1 MEKMKKFTLK
11 FTVLALAASVSAAAQ
26 IMPEAQTGATCTD
39 HGTADS
45 KAITAAGST
54 VSAGSSADA
63 NTAQPAADTITI
75 HKMTLRDCML
85 YALEHS
91 TDVLVKQTET
101 ADARVDRREA
111 ILKTFT
117 PYVSGSTYA
126 YSYFGRNID
135 PETNTYVTTTSFN
148 NGMSLSTGITLF
160 DGFSAVNNMRI
171 AKTSVSMGLSNE
183 EQEEDKVC
191 LATTEAFFNVIYYT
205 SLVDIIAEQVDN
217 AKSAVKLATRQE
229 ELGSKGHA
237 DVVQMQA
244 DLADKEYELVST
256 QNSLQNAIIT
266 LKDVMLWPLDEQLV
280 LDTDIESLKSER
292 KLLDFGE
299 ISANAEAF
307 LPKVAISRGT
317 RDNARLSLRT
327 AKWSFLPSLSLY
339 GGWSSSYYTYPGN
352 DDYISTPYFE
362 QIKRNAG
369 EYVQLSLSIPIYS
382 RLDKINTLS
391 RKRNAYRRASLQYD
405 QTLREVESEVRRA
418 MQDRDG
424 AEAALLQ
431 AERRSDVQSEAYK
444 LNFKKFDQGLISSIE
459 YQTAASSYLKAR
471 AEQLNA
477 QMQYL
482 LKERVVRYYNGE
494 HYLDQ

>member
-1 MEKMKKFTLK
+1 MKKFTLI
-11 FTVLALAASVSAAAQ
+11 FTILALAASTTAAAQ
-26 IMPEAQTGATCTD
+26 IMPDTQTGATRTD
-39 HGTADS
+39 HATAAAKAVSGNTENAGNLADADS
-45 KAITAAGST
+45 N
-54 VSAGSSADA
+54 A
-63 NTAQPAADTITI
+63 NINPADTIEI

-117 PYVSGSTYA
+117 PYVEGSTYA

-148 NGMSLSTGITLF
+148 NGMSVSSGITLF
-160 DGFSAVNNMRI
+160 NGFSAVNNIRI
-171 AKTSVSMGLSNE
+171 AKTSVSMGLSSE

-205 SLVDIIAEQVDN
+205 SLVDIIAEQVEN
-217 AKSAVKLATRQE
+217 AKSAVTLATRQE

-244 DLADKEYELVST
+244 DLADREYELVT
-256 QNSLQNAIIT
+256 AQNSLQDAMIT
-266 LKDVMLWPLDEQLV
+266 LQDVMLWPLDEPLV
-280 LDTDIESLKSER
+280 LDTDIESLTPQT
-292 KLLDFGE
+292 KLVDFGE

-307 LPKVAISRGT
+307 IPKVAISRGT
-317 RDNARLSLRT
+317 RDNARLEMRT
-327 AKWSFLPSLSLY
+327 AKWNFLPSLALY
-339 GGWSSSYYTYPGN
+339 GGWSSSYYTYPG
-352 DDYISTPYFE
+352 DDSYVSSPYFE

-369 EYVQLSLSIPIYS
+369 EYIQLSLSIPIYGH
-382 RLDKINTLS
+382 LEKYNTLA
-391 RKRNAYRRASLQYD
+391 RKLNAYRKASLQYD
-405 QTLREVESEVRRA
+405 QTLRDVESEVRRA
-418 MQDRDG
+418 MQERDG

-431 AERRSDVQSEAYK
+431 AERRSEVQDEAYK

-459 YQTAASSYLKAR
+459 YQTAAGNYMKAR

-477 QMQYL
+477 RLKYL

>member
-1 MEKMKKFTLK
+1 MKKFTAIL
-11 FTVLALAASVSAAAQ
+11 TILAVSFSAAAQ
-26 IMPEAQTGATCTD
+26 IMPDTLASGIK
-39 HGTADS
+39 DS
-45 KAITAAGST
+45 GD
-54 VSAGSSADA
+54 SAE
-63 NTAQPAADTITI
+63 PASDTILI

-117 PYVSGSTYA
+117 PYVEGSTYA

-148 NGMSLSTGITLF
+148 NGMSVSSGITLF
-160 DGFSAVNNMRI
+160 NGFSAVNNMRI
-171 AKTSVSMGLSNE
+171 AKTSVSMGLSSE

-205 SLVDIIAEQVDN
+205 SLVDIIAEQVEN
-217 AKSAVKLATRQE
+217 AKSAVTLATRQE

-237 DVVQMQA
+237 DVVQMKA
-244 DLADKEYELVST
+244 DLADREYELVT
-256 QNSLQNAIIT
+256 AQNSLKDAMIT
-266 LKDVMLWPLDEQLV
+266 LQDVMLWPLDEPLV
-280 LDTDIESLKSER
+280 LDTDIESLTPQT
-292 KLLDFGE
+292 KLIDFGE

-307 LPKVAISRGT
+307 IPKVAISRGT
-317 RDNARLSLRT
+317 RDNARLSLRS
-327 AKWSFLPSLSLY
+327 AKWGFLPSLSLY

-352 DDYISTPYFE
+352 DEYISTPYFD

-369 EYVQLSLSIPIYS
+369 EYVQLSLSIPIYG
-382 RLDKINTLS
+382 RLEKHNTLA
-391 RKRNAYRRASLQYD
+391 RKRNAYRKASLQYD
-405 QTLREVESEVRRA
+405 QTLRDVESEVRRA
-418 MQDRDG
+418 MQERDG

-431 AERRSDVQSEAYK
+431 AERRSEVQDEAYR

-459 YQTAASSYLKAR
+459 YQTAAGNYMKAR

-477 QMQYL
+477 RLKYL

>member
-1 MEKMKKFTLK
+1 MKKFTLI
-11 FTVLALAASVSAAAQ
+11 FTTLALAASFSATAQ
-26 IMPEAQTGATCTD
+26 IMPDAQTSDDAE
-39 HGTADS
+39 TA
-45 KAITAAGST
+45 
-54 VSAGSSADA
+54 V
-63 NTAQPAADTITI
+63 DTIEI
-75 HKMTLRDCML
+75 HKMTLHDCML

-117 PYVSGSTYA
+117 PSISGSTYA

-148 NGMSLSTGITLF
+148 NGMSVSSGINLF
-160 DGFSAVNNMRI
+160 NGFSAVNNMRI
-171 AKTSVSMGLSNE
+171 AKTSVSMGLSAE

-205 SLVDIIAEQVDN
+205 SLVDIIAEQVEN
-217 AKSAVKLATRQE
+217 AKTAVTLATRQE

-244 DLADKEYELVST
+244 DLADREYELVT
-256 QNSLQNAIIT
+256 AQNSLQDAMIT
-266 LKDVMLWPLDEQLV
+266 LQDVMLWPLDEPLV
-280 LDTDIESLKSER
+280 LDTDIESLTPQS
-292 KLLDFGE
+292 KLIDFGE

-307 LPKVAISRGT
+307 IPKVAISRGT
-317 RDNARLSLRT
+317 RDNARLEMRT
-327 AKWSFLPSLSLY
+327 AKWNFLPSLALY

-352 DDYISTPYFE
+352 DSYVSSPYFE

-369 EYVQLSLSIPIYS
+369 EYVQLSLSIPIYG
-382 RLDKINTLS
+382 RLEKYNTLA
-391 RKRNAYRRASLQYD
+391 RKRNAYRKASLQYD
-405 QTLREVESEVRRA
+405 QTLRDVESEVRRA
-418 MQDRDG
+418 MQERDG
-424 AEAALLQ
+424 AESALLQ
-431 AERRSDVQSEAYK
+431 AERRSEVQDEAYK

-459 YQTAASSYLKAR
+459 YQTAAGNYMKAR

-477 QMQYL
+477 RLKYL

>member
-1 MEKMKKFTLK
+1 MKKFTLI
-11 FTVLALAASVSAAAQ
+11 FTTLALAASFSATAQ
-26 IMPEAQTGATCTD
+26 IMPDAQTSETQSNAE
-39 HGTADS
+39 TA
-45 KAITAAGST
+45 
-54 VSAGSSADA
+54 V
-63 NTAQPAADTITI
+63 DTIII
-75 HKMTLRDCML
+75 HKMNLHDCML

-117 PYVSGSTYA
+117 PYVEGSTYA

-148 NGMSLSTGITLF
+148 NGMSVSSGITLF
-160 DGFSAVNNMRI
+160 NGFSAVNNMRI
-171 AKTSVSMGLSNE
+171 AKTSVSMGLSSE

-205 SLVDIIAEQVDN
+205 SLVDIIAEQVEN

-244 DLADKEYELVST
+244 DLADREYELVT
-256 QNSLQNAIIT
+256 AQNSLKDAMIT
-266 LKDVMLWPLDEQLV
+266 LQDVMLWPLDEPLV
-280 LDTDIESLKSER
+280 LDTDIESLAPQT
-292 KLLDFGE
+292 KLIDFGE

-307 LPKVAISRGT
+307 IPKIAISRGT
-317 RDNARLSLRT
+317 RDNARLEMRS
-327 AKWSFLPSLSLY
+327 AKWGFLPKLALY

-352 DDYISTPYFE
+352 EDYVSSPYFE

-382 RLDKINTLS
+382 RLDKLNTLS

-405 QTLREVESEVRRA
+405 QTLRDVESEVRRA
-418 MQDRDG
+418 MQERDG

-431 AERRSDVQSEAYK
+431 AERRSEVQDEAYK

-459 YQTAASSYLKAR
+459 YQTAAGNYMKAR

-477 QMQYL
+477 RLKYL

>member
-1 MEKMKKFTLK
+1 MKKFTLI
-11 FTVLALAASVSAAAQ
+11 FTTLALAASFSATAQ
-26 IMPEAQTGATCTD
+26 IMPDAQTSETQSNAE
-39 HGTADS
+39 TA
-45 KAITAAGST
+45 
-54 VSAGSSADA
+54 V
-63 NTAQPAADTITI
+63 DTIII
-75 HKMTLRDCML
+75 HKMNLHDCML

-117 PYVSGSTYA
+117 PYVEGSTYA

-148 NGMSLSTGITLF
+148 NGMSVSSGITLF
-160 DGFSAVNNMRI
+160 NGFSAVNNMRI
-171 AKTSVSMGLSNE
+171 AKTSVSMGLSAE

-205 SLVDIIAEQVDN
+205 SLVDIITEQVEN

-244 DLADKEYELVST
+244 DLSDREYELVT
-256 QNSLQNAIIT
+256 AQNSLKDAMIT
-266 LKDVMLWPLDEQLV
+266 LQDVMLWPLDEPLV
-280 LDTDIESLKSER
+280 LDTDIESLAPQT
-292 KLLDFGE
+292 KLIDFGE

-307 LPKVAISRGT
+307 IPKIAISRGT
-317 RDNARLSLRT
+317 RDNARLEMRS
-327 AKWSFLPSLSLY
+327 AKWGFLPKLALY

-352 DDYISTPYFE
+352 DDYVSSPYFE

-382 RLDKINTLS
+382 RLDKLNTLS

-405 QTLREVESEVRRA
+405 QTLRDVESEVRRA
-418 MQDRDG
+418 MQERDG

-431 AERRSDVQSEAYK
+431 AERRSEVQDEAYK

-459 YQTAASSYLKAR
+459 YQTAAGNYMKAR

-477 QMQYL
+477 HLKYL

>member
-1 MEKMKKFTLK
+1 MKKFTLI
-11 FTVLALAASVSAAAQ
+11 FTTLALAASFSATAQ
-26 IMPEAQTGATCTD
+26 IMPDTLPSELQ
-39 HGTADS
+39 
-45 KAITAAGST
+45 
-54 VSAGSSADA
+54 SSAA
-63 NTAQPAADTITI
+63 ETAADTVTI

-117 PYVSGSTYA
+117 PSISGSTYA

-148 NGMSLSTGITLF
+148 NGMSLSAGITLF
-160 DGFSAVNNMRI
+160 DGFSSVNNMRI
-171 AKTSVSMGLSNE
+171 AKTSVAMGLSSE

-205 SLVDIIAEQVDN
+205 SLVDIIAEQVEN
-217 AKSAVKLATRQE
+217 ARSAVKLATRQE

-244 DLADKEYELVST
+244 DLSDREYELVT
-256 QNSLQNAIIT
+256 AQNSLKDAMIT
-266 LKDVMLWPLDEQLV
+266 LQDVMLWPLDEPLV
-280 LDTDIESLKSER
+280 LDTDIESLAPQS

-307 LPKVAISRGT
+307 LPKVAISRVT
-317 RDNARLSLRT
+317 RDNARLEMRS
-327 AKWSFLPSLSLY
+327 AKWGFLPSLSLY
-339 GGWSSSYYTYPGN
+339 GGWSSSYYTYPG
-352 DDYISTPYFE
+352 DESYVSTPYFE

-369 EYVQLSLSIPIYS
+369 EYIQLSLSIPIYG
-382 RLDKINTLS
+382 RLEKYNTLA
-391 RKRNAYRRASLQYD
+391 RKRNAYRKASLQYD
-405 QTLREVESEVRRA
+405 QTLRDVESEVRRA
-418 MQDRDG
+418 MQERDG

-431 AERRSDVQSEAYK
+431 AERRSEVQGEAYK

-459 YQTAASSYLKAR
+459 YQTAAGNYMKAR

-477 QMQYL
+477 RLKYL
-482 LKERVVRYYNGE
+482 LKERVVHYYNGE
-494 HYLDQ
+494 RYLDQ

>member
-1 MEKMKKFTLK
+1 MPDAQRDAISTDNG
-11 FTVLALAASVSAAAQ
+11 AAVAKAISDAG
-26 IMPEAQTGATCTD
+26 TGANAET
-39 HGTADS
+39 
-45 KAITAAGST
+45 KAETK
-54 VSAGSSADA
+54 
-63 NTAQPAADTITI
+63 ADTITI
-75 HKMTLRDCML
+75 HRMTLHDCML

-160 DGFSAVNNMRI
+160 DGFSAVNNLRI
-171 AKTSVSMGLSNE
+171 AKTSVAMGLSNE

-205 SLVDIIAEQVDN
+205 SLVDIIAEQVEN
-217 AKSAVKLATRQE
+217 AKTAVKLATRQE

-244 DLADKEYELVST
+244 DLADREYELVT
-256 QNSLQNAIIT
+256 AQNSLQDAMIT
-266 LKDVMLWPLDEQLV
+266 LQDVMLWPLDEELV
-280 LDTDIESLKSER
+280 LDTDIDNLAPQT

-299 ISANAEAF
+299 IAANAEAF
-307 LPKVAISRGT
+307 IPKIAISRGT
-317 RDNARLSLRT
+317 RDNARLEMRT
-327 AKWSFLPSLSLY
+327 AKWRFLPTLALY
-339 GGWSSSYYTYPGN
+339 GGWSSSYYTYPG
-352 DDYISTPYFE
+352 DETYVSSPYFE

-369 EYVQLSLSIPIYS
+369 EYIQLSLSIPIYS
-382 RLDKINTLS
+382 RLDKLNTLS

-405 QTLREVESEVRRA
+405 QTLRDVESEVRRA
-418 MQDRDG
+418 MQERDG

-431 AERRSDVQSEAYK
+431 AERRSDVQDEAYK

-459 YQTAASSYLKAR
+459 YQTAAGNYMKAR

-477 QMQYL
+477 RLKYL